1 MLGSICCFTDPC
13 GSPPEISSSRDD
25 SPLIATLKSV
35 IWPVTNQLKVCF
47 IDIAE
52 TEMIYLAI

>member
-47 IDIAE
+47 IDIAWC
-52 TEMIYLAI
+52 